1 MDLTS
6 FLSSVRAHNASN
18 FKTFYCAYIRLIFKT
33 RQIRAFKLV
42 WTHFD
47 LPAMS
52 MLVWIALTIV
62 AIFAGEQ
69 PEEDR
74 RELLNFVPL
83 QSELE
88 ETLVVD

>member
-1 MDLTS
+1 
-6 FLSSVRAHNASN
+6 
-18 FKTFYCAYIRLIFKT
+18 
-33 RQIRAFKLV
+33 
-42 WTHFD
+42 
-47 LPAMS
+47 MS